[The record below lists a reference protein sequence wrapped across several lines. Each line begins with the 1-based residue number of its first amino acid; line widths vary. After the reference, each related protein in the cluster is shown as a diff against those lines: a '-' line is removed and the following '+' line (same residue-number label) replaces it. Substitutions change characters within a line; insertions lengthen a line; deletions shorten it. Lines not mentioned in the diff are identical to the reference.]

1 MDLKPKYK
9 NQNTEWD
16 LEYSISHH
24 LTHDRK
30 VTRYEFTTFQDLE
43 KYFTRKVLFQKNIN
57 SKVIGKVLLVWN
69 KEKEVA

>member
-16 LEYSISHH
+16 LEYNTSHH
-24 LTHDRK
+24 LIDNRK
-30 VTRYEFTTFQDLE
+30 VTRHEFTTFQDLE
-43 KYFTRKVLFQKNIN
+43 KYFTRKLLLQKNIK

-69 KEKEVA
+69 KQKEAA